1 MKDID
6 INAWVAKVLEP
17 LRWALVIGIAYSLA
31 STAMFFIS
39 GTPET
44 VAAPKAAAPSQS
56 NRATASV
63 DLGDILKAN
72 LFGRA
77 PDDEQ
82 ARALQP
88 TEETRLPLTLQGVFV
103 AEPASDSA
111 AIIARKGQAGRL
123 YAIGDDVP
131 GNATLRAVQA
141 EQVILLR
148 AGQHETLTFPEIKR
162 FRRMPVPS
170 PTARVDDRPP
180 AGAEPANE
188 PLPESAQEHVERYR
202 ERLNDNPEQL
212 LEELAVTPIS
222 QGEAAGYRV
231 GSLAN
236 LPYLSQTGLLAGDL
250 ILSVNGRPVGDVQND
265 RSSLSNLLASGSVR
279 IEVQRGERRFFVTT
293 SLQNPRG

>member
-31 STAMFFIS
+31 STAMFFVS

-56 NRATASV
+56 SRATASV

-123 YAIGDDVP
+123 YAIGD
-131 GNATLRAVQA
+131 
-141 EQVILLR
+141 
-148 AGQHETLTFPEIKR
+148 
-162 FRRMPVPS
+162 
-170 PTARVDDRPP
+170 
-180 AGAEPANE
+180 
-188 PLPESAQEHVERYR
+188 
-202 ERLNDNPEQL
+202 
-212 LEELAVTPIS
+212 
-222 QGEAAGYRV
+222 
-231 GSLAN
+231 
-236 LPYLSQTGLLAGDL
+236 
-250 ILSVNGRPVGDVQND
+250 
-265 RSSLSNLLASGSVR
+265 
-279 IEVQRGERRFFVTT
+279 
-293 SLQNPRG
+293 